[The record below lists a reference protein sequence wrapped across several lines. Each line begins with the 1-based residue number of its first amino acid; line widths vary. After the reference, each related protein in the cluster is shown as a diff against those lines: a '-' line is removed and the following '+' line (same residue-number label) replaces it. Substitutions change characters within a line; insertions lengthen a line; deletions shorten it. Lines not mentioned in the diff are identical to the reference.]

1 MFCTSCG
8 KAIEP
13 KTKFCPEC
21 GAKQVDVSSS
31 PASAS
36 AISPS
41 PEMSAPSRPALPVA
55 ARSGKLAVWGAI
67 GALVLVMGGGVGYW
81 GWNNK
86 VARDE
91 AAAQKLVSDEAAGKL
106 ADAEQRRVAAEKT
119 AEAVEIKAAQV
130 LLAKHIAVEEAEAQ
144 AQVGRP

>member
-91 AAAQKLVSDEAAGKL
+91 AAQKLVSDEAARKL
-106 ADAEQRRVAAEKT
+106 ADAEQRRVAAEKA